1 MPSQIFLSD
10 LICGGFWPP
19 AAVPQVYCCVV
30 TFFLQRLLHQT
41 CRLLLLLLLLLLLA
55 SKSRLLG
62 WPLLLQSRLPQNHQS
77 QQGGIHE
84 QLKTELS
91 LGGGIAFL
99 FSILVGSL
107 FGICW
112 LLLLLLLLLVCTF
125 SKASPGIALNCC
137 QANWRDCSHVMQFGR
152 AGLNGSLKWIEWKS

>member
-1 MPSQIFLSD
+1 MPSQNFLSD

-30 TFFLQRLLHQT
+30 TFLLLQRLLHQT
-41 CRLLLLLLLLLLLA
+41 CRLLLLLQLLLA
-55 SKSRLLG
+55 SKSRLLR

-91 LGGGIAFL
+91 LAGGIAFL

-112 LLLLLLLLLVCTF
+112 LVVVVTCLYFFKGLSWNCIELLPSQLE
-125 SKASPGIALNCC
+125 
-137 QANWRDCSHVMQFGR
+137 RDCSHVMQPGR
-152 AGLNGSLKWIEWKS
+152 ARLNGSFKWIEWKS